1 MQLNSVYVYIPKC
14 TIMKSVGRSVYLHVC
29 LYIGLNV
36 WLSICMFVCLSVS
49 LDLSVCLSVC
59 MPIRTYVSMCACLS
73 VCSSVYL
80 SIFLSVCVCPIP
92 LPSANAAGIRESL
105 RFFQLRRES
114 WRFRFSLFEWK
125 SSWKNNL
132 PSPRRS
138 PPRLNER
145 PLSLHRPTDREDIS
159 SSAISVF
166 DLV

>member
-1 MQLNSVYVYIPKC
+1 MHYNEVS
-14 TIMKSVGRSVYLHVC
+14 RSVSLPTC
-29 LYIGLNV
+29 
-36 WLSICMFVCLSVS
+36 LSIYRSKCLTINLFVCLSVS